1 MIAVFTNMLCTAYCC
16 CTVCCGKNA
25 KGIDATGQKPVQ
37 GITVA
42 IPRRYPLGS
51 TVIIEG
57 HEYRGT
63 DRYNKNLSPRID
75 IYFLLHS
82 DAVKFGKQYKRVTII
97 TPKKG

>member
-1 MIAVFTNMLCTAYCC
+1 MIAVFTNMLCTAFCC
-16 CTVCCGKNA
+16 CNICTKGA
-25 KGIDATGQKPVQ
+25 GIDATGQKPVE

-42 IPRRYPLGS
+42 IPRQYPLGS